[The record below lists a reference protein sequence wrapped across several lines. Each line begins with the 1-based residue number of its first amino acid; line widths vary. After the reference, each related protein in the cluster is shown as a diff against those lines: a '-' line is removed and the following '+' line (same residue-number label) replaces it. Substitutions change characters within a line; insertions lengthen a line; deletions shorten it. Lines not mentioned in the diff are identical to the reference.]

1 MTVYTVNSGDNLW
14 TICKKQFNLSSNTEI
29 ANKVREIVS
38 RNNLKNG
45 GNTIFVG
52 QKIDIG
58 DTNTTSPIEKKEYS
72 QEINNAVAQKIAL
85 NNVNTEEDFST
96 LAQSSVSIFG
106 ADVNTNEEKNVAYF
120 DYSEKLLLDYYDE
133 SKDGIITVEEFAKRE
148 QISAESAS
156 SYDTSLSPEEKSLY
170 ATIAQRCGNLF
181 AQNLDFNN
189 NGNIDAEELAFF
201 NKFADGLDGDYDG
214 VIKAKSES
222 AMFNS
227 ITGLNADNQEYKRVI
242 NKYLKGES
250 LTPEEEAV
258 LKESQQVIRRNLSK
272 ASGINIEG

>member
-58 DTNTTSPIEKKEYS
+58 DTNSTSPIEKKEYS

-156 SYDTSLSPEEKSLY
+156 SYDTSLSPAEKSLY